1 MILWSCE
8 KWIEVSDLG
17 EKGMVVCFSKVRN
30 RGGRAVRIELE
41 DDF

>member
-8 KWIEVSDLG
+8 KRIEVSDLG

-30 RGGRAVRIELE
+30 KGGRAVRIELE